1 MTDGLSRKPPGRA
14 HRRPFKEGGAG
25 YSAGAERLR
34 QRGERRRQ
42 CIDRARSRA
51 LIRKAV
57 ELAPL
62 GTSTVRRDFAA
73 DFAADLLQMQPSRI
87 ADTILDCSLEVERMG
102 RDFRL
107 MSAIVAETGAPS
119 ASGARSASARRRP
132 GRGG

>member
-57 ELAPL
+57 ELAFL

-73 DFAADLLQMQPSRI
+73 DVLQMQPSRI
-87 ADTILDCSLEVERMG
+87 ADTNLDCCLEVERMG

-107 MSAIVAETGAPS
+107 RSTIVAETGAPS

>member
-1 MTDGLSRKPPGRA
+1 
-14 HRRPFKEGGAG
+14 
-25 YSAGAERLR
+25 
-34 QRGERRRQ
+34 
-42 CIDRARSRA
+42 

-107 MSAIVAETGAPS
+107 MSTIVAETGAPS
-119 ASGARSASARRRP
+119 ASGARSASASRRP